1 VSKQPSTHPLTVPV
15 TGIFLLMLVHA
26 LIIASA
32 FLIPVTSALLAY
44 FLLNAPR
51 RGLAKLGISAP
62 FAATIFTLLMGATLT
77 LSTMAFIEPITDF
90 IENIPILIGDVKS
103 MASSEG
109 GPFEALNRAAE
120 ATSEA
125 VADATGGGSNPMKVE
140 VVDGPDMATT
150 VVTIA
155 PGVLSQLV
163 FTICLLFFLVA
174 SGDLFIEKAVQVMDR
189 FEDKKKTVITIH
201 TIERRLGNYLG
212 SIALINSGLGICIGV
227 GMWFWGMPSPWLIGL
242 MGAVLNFVPFVGAIV
257 GSLIAGMIAL
267 VTFMD
272 PWSAIGVILTYYG
285 LTAFEGQFVTP
296 TLLGKRLQL
305 NAVVVFLSV
314 AFFAWIWSVIGMVIA
329 VPMLVVLKV
338 MCDGIHRFRK
348 IGLFL
353 GDAQGFASE
362 EEDE

>member
-1 VSKQPSTHPLTVPV
+1 
-15 TGIFLLMLVHA
+15 
-26 LIIASA
+26 
-32 FLIPVTSALLAY
+32 
-44 FLLNAPR
+44 
-51 RGLAKLGISAP
+51 
-62 FAATIFTLLMGATLT
+62 
-77 LSTMAFIEPITDF
+77 
-90 IENIPILIGDVKS
+90 
-103 MASSEG
+103 
-109 GPFEALNRAAE
+109 
-120 ATSEA
+120 
-125 VADATGGGSNPMKVE
+125 
-140 VVDGPDMATT
+140 MATT

-155 PGVLSQLV
+155 PEVLSQLV

-201 TIERRLGNYLG
+201 TIERRLENYLG
-212 SIALINSGLGICIGV
+212 SIALINSGLGICIGI

-242 MGAVLNFVPFVGAIV
+242 MGAVLNFVPFVGTIV

-272 PWSAIGVILTYYG
+272 PWSAIGVILTCYG

-314 AFFAWIWSVIGMVIA
+314 AFFAWIWSVKGMVIA

-353 GDAQGFASE
+353 GDAQGFAAE
-362 EEDE
+362 EENE